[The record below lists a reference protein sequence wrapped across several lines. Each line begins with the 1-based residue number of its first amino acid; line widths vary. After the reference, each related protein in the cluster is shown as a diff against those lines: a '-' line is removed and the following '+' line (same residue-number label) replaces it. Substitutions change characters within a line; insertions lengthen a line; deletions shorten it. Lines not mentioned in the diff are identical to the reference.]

1 MSKLSYEKINQL
13 SRLLTTAIT
22 KLDEIEIFDEPAA
35 IRQEITRILNDL
47 MREEEAIDARVRQQI
62 TSQKRTI
69 PEGGAEWDIVY
80 RKYYNDALRKLG
92 VVVGPPPRR

>member
-1 MSKLSYEKINQL
+1 MAKLTYEKINQL
-13 SRLLTTAIT
+13 SRLMTTAISE
-22 KLDEIEIFDEPAA
+22 LDEIEIFDEPIA
-35 IRQEITRILNDL
+35 IRQEITRILNGL
-47 MREEEAIDARVRQQI
+47 MREEEEIDARVRLQI

-92 VVVGPPPRR
+92 VVVAPPQRR

>member
-1 MSKLSYEKINQL
+1 MAKLTYEKINQL
-13 SRLLTTAIT
+13 SRLMTTAIT
-22 KLDEIEIFDEPAA
+22 ELDEIEIFDEPIA
-35 IRQEITRILNDL
+35 IRQEITRILNSL

-92 VVVGPPPRR
+92 VVVAPLQRR